1 MEHVFIQRK
10 EKAVKVTVVPFGVR
24 VGALPTPHYPLT
36 NQHTTVSEGRR
47 AGEGIILDSEAW
59 TTVFSSGLNLET
71 PTLATPL
78 VPTTKL

>member
-10 EKAVKVTVVPFGVR
+10 EKAVKITVVPFGVR
-24 VGALPTPHYPLT
+24 VGSLPTPHY
-36 NQHTTVSEGRR
+36 TTVSEGRR

-71 PTLATPL
+71 PTLAIPL
-78 VPTTKL
+78 VLTTKL